1 MTPARSAAPLR
12 LGTRASTL
20 ARTQSAWVAERL
32 QRAHPGLTVELV
44 PITTTGDR
52 RSEGR
57 LADAGG
63 KGLFL
68 KEIEEALLAGNVDF
82 AVHSMKDVPAD
93 LPSGL
98 TLAAIPPREDAR
110 DVVVGTRGAGLAGL
124 RPGARVGTSSVRR
137 RVQLLARR
145 PDLEVVVL
153 RGNVETRLARMRD
166 GGLDAVILAAAG
178 LARLGL
184 HDVDAVALA
193 PEEFLPAVGQGAL
206 ALECRTDDG
215 AVRARLDAIGD
226 ADATAAIAAER
237 GFLSGIGGDCNT
249 PLAAHARVR
258 GDQVVLHAMVTD
270 HDGARRLDE
279 QGSAAR
285 EHAARLGH
293 DVAKGLLAR
302 GAAEL
307 LGR

>member
-20 ARTQSAWVAERL
+20 ARTQSGWVAARL
-32 QRAHPGLTVELV
+32 QHAHPGLTVELV

-68 KEIEEALLAGNVDF
+68 KEIEEALLAGAVDF
-82 AVHSMKDVPAD
+82 AVHSMKDVPAE
-93 LPSGL
+93 LPAGL
-98 TLAAIPPREDAR
+98 VLAAIPPREDAR
-110 DVVVGTRGAGLAGL
+110 DVVVGTHGAGLAGL
-124 RPGARVGTSSVRR
+124 RQGARVGTASVRR
-137 RVQLLARR
+137 RVHLLARR
-145 PDLEVVVL
+145 PDLDVVVL
-153 RGNVETRLARMRD
+153 RGNVETRLARVRD
-166 GGLDAVILAAAG
+166 GALDAVILAAAG

-184 HDVDAVALA
+184 RDVDAVALE

-206 ALECRTDDG
+206 ALECRADDG

-226 ADATAAIAAER
+226 ADSSAAIAAER
-237 GFLSGIGGDCNT
+237 GFLAGIGGDCNT
-249 PLAAHARVR
+249 PLAAHARLR
-258 GDQVVLHAMVTD
+258 DDRVVLHAMVTD

-279 QGSAAR
+279 SGDAPRERAAQ
-285 EHAARLGH
+285 LGH
-293 DVAKGLLAR
+293 EVAERLLAR
-302 GAAEL
+302 GAGKL